1 MFTNSPTNCEMSP
14 CIVWNQAVINTGR
27 GSTQIRDA
35 CLAYTIMSCTSNVGW
50 RGPYTVQKP
59 LFWATYSAQ
68 NGVKISHLI
77 ENFTLKSM
85 QWSELKS
92 SNYSFFYS
100 SLRIVTNCMHE
111 TSLSRIFLLVY
122 PVSGLSQSRLPL
134 IRASWIS
141 ISNWNR
147 GRTAAPPNRQVNRR
161 GGLTR
166 PIVNQ
171 WARLAMS
178 LNLQF
183 SGNAM
188 RNVGEKDDFE
198 ALRMMG
204 MEWNLVTW

>member
-1 MFTNSPTNCEMSP
+1 MWAKRMILRHLEWWE
-14 CIVWNQAVINTGR
+14 WNETWWPDREFHAEDTPA
-27 GSTQIRDA
+27 IRI
-35 CLAYTIMSCTSNVGW
+35 CKFLVLSGKCWLT
-50 RGPYTVQKP
+50 GPYTVQKP